1 MRATRTPTLAL
12 LSAIV
17 LIAPGVFAAAA
28 PAGAQAAPAQKPAGY
43 EPGEKWQTTTSMQM
57 MGMSM
62 PGQSTEVCV
71 PKNSD
76 QSPIPLDKNCKVLD
90 EKRSGNKITS
100 RMVCTGK
107 DAMEGTMEI
116 VYDGPGHYRGKMA
129 AKSADGEITMN
140 YEGRKLPGECDAG
153 EIKRK
158 TAAAEARA
166 NAQIA
171 QSCKESAQDALKGY
185 PLFTGATPMCKDPKD
200 RQVFCASV
208 QGYRGFGMLAQQE
221 RLSHHDARQD
231 LAVRPLTDS
240 AKSCGFDVEAR
251 RSELCR
257 DAERKHEW
265 KFFANECPALATVLA
280 RRECAGRN
288 DSNPP
293 AAEYREFCLAYSQ
306 AGRQAG
312 GGGSS
317 PEPAA
322 SGSSAERCQDLAD
335 GEKRRPG
342 DESCAEE
349 SAQKKSMSDKAKD
362 SMKKLKGLLGR

>member
-1 MRATRTPTLAL
+1 MRATRTLTLAL

-158 TAAAEARA
+158 AAAAEARA

-185 PLFTGATPMCKDPKD
+185 PVFTGATPLCKDPKD
-200 RQVFCASV
+200 KQVFCANA
-208 QGYRGFGMLAQQE
+208 QAYRGFSTLALQE
-221 RLSHHDARQD
+221 RLAHRDERQD
-231 LAVRPLTDS
+231 LAARALTES
-240 AKSCGFDVEAR
+240 AKSCGFNVEVR

-265 KFFANECPALATVLA
+265 KFLANECPALATVLA
-280 RRECAGRN
+280 RRECAGRD

-293 AAEYREFCLAYSQ
+293 AEEYREFCLAYSQ

-342 DESCAEE
+342 DESCAQE